1 MANATA
7 SIDIDGFGPHNGTRF
22 HVPVAANT
30 AIYAGTMVAQL
41 IASGYL
47 VPATTAGAGPAIGKA
62 THDVPSSASAG
73 QRCLVETE
81 REYGLTNGAT
91 TDAFSEASF
100 VGQPVYALDDNS
112 VADNDNGG
120 TLQQCGT
127 FRGMESDGRVRVFMS
142 PEIARSGGQQIQAG
156 TGTLVAGVLTVS
168 AGITVTAT
176 SRVFAMR
183 KTEGGTD
190 GDELRCPT
198 ADRTVGG
205 PGTGSITIRAFSAG
219 SAATSDTSTIDYLI
233 VG

>member
-1 MANATA
+1 MANAGA
-7 SIDIDGFGPHNGTRF
+7 SIGLSGFGPHPGTRF

-30 AIYAGTMVAQL
+30 AIYEGTMVAQL
-41 IASGYL
+41 LSNGYL

-81 REYGLTNGAT
+81 REYALTNGT
-91 TDAFSEASF
+91 SGDAFSEATP
-100 VGQPVYALDDNS
+100 VGSPVYALDDNS
-112 VADNDNGG
+112 VADNDNSGA
-120 TLQQCGT
+120 LQQCGT
-127 FRGMESDGRVRVFMS
+127 FRGMEADGRVRVFMS
-142 PEIARSGGQQIQAG
+142 PEHARSGGLQIQAG
-156 TGTLVAGVLTVS
+156 TGTLVAGVLTINT
-168 AGITVTAT
+168 GITVTAT

-205 PGTGSITIRAFSAG
+205 PGTGSITIRAFSGG